1 MSIIFV
7 LIPLAIIIVSIAIG
21 VFFWAVKSNQFDD
34 LERQGYS
41 ILFDDDIKK
50 NGANDNADKANDTAS
65 DVSLEQSVDVPVE
78 TRSTTPLD
86 DVTDNV
92 TITPK
97 NKTVQSKVSRESD
110 D

>member
-41 ILFDDDIKK
+41 ILFDDDIKPK
-50 NGANDNADKANDTAS
+50 TAEHPEAEEVSS
-65 DVSLEQSVDVPVE
+65 DVSEQEQQQVQ
-78 TRSTTPLD
+78 
-86 DVTDNV
+86 VTK
-92 TITPK
+92 PK
-97 NKTVQSKVSRESD
+97 QDE
-110 D
+110 